1 MIFSFEWE
9 GVHLSLGMLGAFIE
23 EDHPREQNKPTPPH
37 DLLTLAHPGFVILP
51 LYLPTCQQHLL
62 LPTPGE
68 VG

>member
-23 EDHPREQNKPTPPH
+23 EDHPREQNKPTP
-37 DLLTLAHPGFVILP
+37 GFVILP
-51 LYLPTCQQHLL
+51 SYLPTCQQHLL